1 MGGMAG
7 LAHYLI
13 FVDNT
18 HTLHMEEKE
27 KGTLHEQ
34 ENLREVP
41 QEVNETEDNQEV
53 VAEVE
58 TETPAKEE
66 LSEVIT
72 EETLVEEE
80 SELATEE
87 PAIEEKV
94 EQTPEVETT
103 AQNAH
108 EGDDDHDDADVSEV
122 ESDEHSEVDEYA
134 AEHKELADYSQM
146 TVKALVLEADKLLKA
161 HEAHEV
167 KDEIEAIYSAAI
179 KTLDEVRK
187 EKLHAFVEEGG
198 SEIDFEYEQPERRA
212 MQQLYKEYKGKRRDH
227 YKKLEEQLS
236 ANLDVKKAIIEELK
250 ALPNEEGSVNSK
262 YNRFRELQDRWHN
275 TGPVPRAESNELWN
289 NYHHHIDNFYDFLRI
304 SNQLRDLDFKK
315 NLEAKTALCEEAE
328 ALDQLEVGPES
339 FKALQDL
346 HAKWKRIGPVD
357 REHSEPIWERF
368 SEASK
373 KVHDKRH
380 EFYKELRQ
388 QREKLIERKQEI
400 VAELKAM
407 NLDELNTHGAW
418 QTAIKAVNTLRDEF
432 KGIGRI
438 NLHANDVVW
447 EEFREANK
455 AFNHAKNSFYKELKA
470 DHQKNLDLKHAL
482 LKRANELKDSTDWRP
497 AANELKRIQSDWK
510 NIGYVPKVESDKIWK
525 EFRQACNHFFKRL
538 TDHHKEAEK
547 ELFANLETKKV
558 LFEKLKAWTP
568 TDAKDKGV
576 SEIKEIISE
585 WKAAGRLPRENAS
598 LDNEFSTQLD
608 AHFKTLNLN
617 KREATMIHF
626 ENKVST
632 MLDSD
637 RLRQLDREEED
648 LTKKIDEA
656 KKELNQLENNILFF
670 AHVDKKNPIV
680 REAQKGID
688 RQKEFVD
695 LLISKLK
702 MMRKMQRE
710 AAAPPP
716 EAPTENTPESTEE

>member
-1 MGGMAG
+1 
-7 LAHYLI
+7 
-13 FVDNT
+13 
-18 HTLHMEEKE
+18 MEEKE

-41 QEVNETEDNQEV
+41 LEANKSEETQEV

-58 TETPAKEE
+58 PTEEVVEPIAEAQPAKKHAE
-66 LSEVIT
+66 LTTEAEIDAELQEKIVQPVAEVASETAET
-72 EETLVEEE
+72 EDE
-80 SELATEE
+80 
-87 PAIEEKV
+87 
-94 EQTPEVETT
+94 
-103 AQNAH
+103 
-108 EGDDDHDDADVSEV
+108 HDDLTDVAEV

-134 AEHKELADYSQM
+134 AEHKELPEYGQM
-146 TVKALVLEADKLLKA
+146 AVKELVLEADKLLKSR
-161 HEAHEV
+161 EAHEV
-167 KDEIEAIYSAAI
+167 KDEIEAIYSTVI
-179 KTLDEVRK
+179 KALDEVRN
-187 EKLHAFVEEGG
+187 EKLHQFVEEGG
-198 SEIDFEYEQPERRA
+198 HEIDFFYDQPERRA
-212 MQQLYKEYKGKRRDH
+212 IQQLYKEYKTKRREH
-227 YKKLEEQLS
+227 YRKLEEQLS

-262 YNRFRELQDRWHN
+262 YNRFRDLQDRWHN
-275 TGPVPRAESNELWN
+275 TGPVPRTESNELWN

-328 ALDQLEVGPES
+328 ALDGVEVGPDS

-357 REHSEPIWERF
+357 RLHSEPIWERF

-380 EFYKELRQ
+380 EFYRELRVE
-388 QREKLIERKQEI
+388 REKLIERKQEI
-400 VAELKAM
+400 VAALLSINVDDFK
-407 NLDELNTHGAW
+407 THGAW
-418 QTAIKAVNTLRDEF
+418 QTGIKTVNALRDEF
-432 KGIGRI
+432 KNIGRI
-438 NLHANDVVW
+438 NLAANDVVW
-447 EEFREANK
+447 EEFRNANR
-455 AFNHAKNSFYKELKA
+455 AFNQAKNAFYKELKA

-482 LKRANELKDSTDWRP
+482 LNRANELKESTDWRA

-525 EFRQACNHFFKRL
+525 EFRHACNHFFKRL

-547 ELFANLETKKV
+547 ELFANLETKKA
-558 LFEKLKAWTP
+558 LFEKLKAWKP

-576 SEIKEIISE
+576 SEIKEIISQ
-585 WKAAGRLPRENAS
+585 WKSAGRLPHENAG
-598 LDNEFSTQLD
+598 LDNDFSSLLD

-617 KREATMIHF
+617 KREATLIHF

-637 RLRQLDREEED
+637 RLRQLDREEEE
-648 LTKKIDEA
+648 LSKKIEEA

-680 REAQKGID
+680 RDAQKNID
-688 RQKEFVD
+688 RQKEFVE

-716 EAPTENTPESTEE
+716 EVQTQNTTESTEE